1 MNLDINQENLYLI
14 LPSKVA
20 WMTDMLTED
29 KHISVVEAIKR
40 IYASDTYRRLENEPT
55 KLWHWG
61 PVALYQELTE
71 NESSE

>member
-29 KHISVVEAIKR
+29 KHISVVEAIKK
-40 IYASDTYRRLENEPT
+40 IYASDTYRRLENEAT

-71 NESSE
+71 SESSE